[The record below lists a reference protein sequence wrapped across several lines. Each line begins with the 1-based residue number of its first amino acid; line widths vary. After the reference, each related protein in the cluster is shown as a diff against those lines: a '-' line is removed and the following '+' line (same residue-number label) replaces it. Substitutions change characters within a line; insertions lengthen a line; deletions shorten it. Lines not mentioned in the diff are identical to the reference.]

1 MLKEKEKILR
11 SIIKEELDKYKT
23 ARDKF
28 YSNPIHWSNNKR
40 KMNGMTV
47 LRGKCNKTRI
57 KNFPTYTISPAL
69 FDAMEACIDAAICE
83 NMFKMNQ
90 FVSDKELKING
101 L

>member
-1 MLKEKEKILR
+1 M
-11 SIIKEELDKYKT
+11 DKYKT

-47 LRGKCNKTRI
+47 LRWECNKTRR
-57 KNFPTYTISPAL
+57 KNFPTYKISPVL
-69 FDAMEACIDAAICE
+69 FDAMEECIDAAICE